1 MKKIEKGMK
10 LKATSICDSN
20 CKWIAEVIERKGNF
34 IIALLDGQLIRKK
47 VKSFNN
53 EEYVLLM
60 GSYSMAPSFKPF

>member
-10 LKATSICDSN
+10 LKAVSICDSN
-20 CKWIAEVIERKGNF
+20 CKWIAEVIERKGDF

-60 GSYSMAPSFKPF
+60 GNYSMAPSFKPF